1 MKRKIKAVLFDI
13 DGSLIDSQL
22 ALYYVIKDLLKKFE
36 NKVKT
41 KKEILK
47 PMGSTSRVWIK
58 KLAPKISKAKLEEMR
73 KWMAYEYAKHYMT
86 RFADPMKYS
95 RYTLKQL
102 KKRGIK
108 VGIVTNQHDNQEI
121 VSRKI
126 LAFNKFDVIITSDHV
141 KKSKPSPEGVIKAM
155 KKLNV
160 KPDEVIYVGDTIND
174 VKAARAAG
182 VEVYLLKHRYNKNI
196 KSKKISKLKD
206 ILKLIS

>member
-1 MKRKIKAVLFDI
+1 MKRKVKAVLFDI

-22 ALYYVIKDLLKKFE
+22 ALYYVLKDLLDTFE
-36 NKVKT
+36 EKVSSR
-41 KKEILK
+41 KEILK

-58 KLAPKISKAKLEEMR
+58 KLAPKISKEKLEDMR

-126 LAFNKFDVIITSDHV
+126 LGFNKFDVIITSDHV
-141 KKSKPSPEGVIKAM
+141 KKPKPSPEGIIHAM
-155 KKLNV
+155 KKM
-160 KPDEVIYVGDTIND
+160 KIRPDEVIYVGDTIND

-182 VEVYLLKHRYNKNI
+182 IEVYLLKHRYNKNI
-196 KSKKISKLKD
+196 KARKINKLKD